1 MDVAVTD
8 KTSTVF
14 KAKLKLDAQLYELN
28 TAIGSISNVVDFADT
43 TLKKGSD
50 VEVLMYKKELIARA
64 AALCQTL
71 ETLPLAV
78 TEEVNISDSEVLKN
92 FGKLCQAPC
101 AKQSQVVAL
110 LPGHSMFLSRSR
122 KKNWEKVWYH
132 YGPKNGGLS

>member
-1 MDVAVTD
+1 MKVRIDQIKQIQAKSTEKMDVAVTD
-8 KTSTVF
+8 KASTVF

-92 FGKLCQAPC
+92 FGKL
-101 AKQSQVVAL
+101 
-110 LPGHSMFLSRSR
+110 
-122 KKNWEKVWYH
+122 
-132 YGPKNGGLS
+132 